1 MLTSYAYIAMFV
13 VLATGFALVPLALSA
28 LIRPRKPSR
37 VKSET
42 YECGLPTI
50 GPTWVQYR
58 VGFYLY
64 ALLFVVFDVEAIFLY
79 PWAVIYRRA
88 DLGPIMLAEAALFVA
103 ILVLGLWYA
112 WKKKALAWQ

>member
-1 MLTSYAYIAMFV
+1 MLTAYAYIGLFLI
-13 VLATGFALVPLALSA
+13 LATGFALLPLALSA
-28 LIRPRKPSR
+28 LIRPSKPNP
-37 VKSET
+37 VKAET

-50 GPTWVQYR
+50 GPTWVQYH

-88 DLGPIMLAEAALFVA
+88 NLGLIVLAEVVLFVGF
-103 ILVLGLWYA
+103 LVLGLWYA
-112 WKKKALAWQ
+112 WKKKALLWK